1 MTSAAAE
8 AAFEQ
13 ATYDAILKITFTRIT
28 ECPPTR
34 RSVDT
39 LQKEVEH
46 AMIKIMCPHWTCA
59 GKFGLLA
66 EIKTAAEYATITGGL
81 VYVPVNEDVPSL
93 FHLDTRRTTSSYRKK
108 RCATK
113 WSSYRVSWY
122 TRRGGLNATTFNIRK
137 ALLPAYYK

>member
-1 MTSAAAE
+1 MSNIAVQNLYQTWVQLGLRKKWQERYLKILSLASSKEETMTSVAAE

-13 ATYDAILKITFTRIT
+13 ATHDVIVKITFARIT

-46 AMIKIMCPHWTCA
+46 AMIKIMCPHWLWA

-66 EIKTAAEYATITGGL
+66 EIKPAAEYATITGGL
-81 VYVPVNEDVPSL
+81 VYVPVDEDVPSL
-93 FHLDTRRTTSSYRKK
+93 TYPRIK
-108 RCATK
+108 RSNTK
-113 WSSYRVSWY
+113 
-122 TRRGGLNATTFNIRK
+122 F
-137 ALLPAYYK
+137 